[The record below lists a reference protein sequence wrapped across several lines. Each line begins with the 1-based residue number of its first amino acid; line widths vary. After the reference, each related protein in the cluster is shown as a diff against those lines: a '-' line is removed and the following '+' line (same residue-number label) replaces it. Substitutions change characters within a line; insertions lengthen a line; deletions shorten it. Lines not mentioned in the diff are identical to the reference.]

1 MWCNNCQDFRIELGS
16 YTLHTWFFFLINHF
30 TALYC
35 SMNRTPLRPDYHVII
50 LYNLASMNGNVELA
64 RILIEN
70 GADVNKVDKIKK
82 SSLMASYYYFDFA
95 TCACS

>member
-1 MWCNNCQDFRIELGS
+1 
-16 YTLHTWFFFLINHF
+16 
-30 TALYC
+30 
-35 SMNRTPLRPDYHVII
+35 MNRTLLMPDYHVIV